1 MPPTVFIRLQQL
13 SSASRGFTLA
23 EVLITLGIIGVVS
36 AITITML
43 MTNYQ
48 RTRDVNILKKQYSE
62 LSQAFRSASQEYDLY
77 SSTPKEIVD
86 ALKPHIKWSGTFENS
101 QYDALKAMCYN
112 PNRQYWGGRKVK
124 RNGGYLWQGGNC
136 GISNPIAEVR
146 ASMELHN
153 GACVGFGPRH
163 EIILDTNGSYTLPNI
178 VGKDVFIFE
187 VNNKNGIEPKG
198 KNLSDCAVKTGG
210 NGCNKTLKN
219 CGAGMYC
226 AARILREGWQINYY

>member
-198 KNLSDCAVKTGG
+198 KNLSDSAVKTGG